1 MIKCITAQLITV
13 CCFFKIQIIFK
24 MTSFVVSESLEAVS
38 YCDIGK
44 KGRGVTE
51 DMVEVDFNVT
61 KYKMKE
67 NEDTRKIIESKWQK
81 KTAGNDRIFNATKF
95 RIASHKWDSAS
106 GKLQLK
112 IGITNYKDHVG
123 TTLSPEMSQFEG
135 QGDSRVR
142 KHNFSVFL

>member
-1 MIKCITAQLITV
+1 
-13 CCFFKIQIIFK
+13 

-44 KGRGVTE
+44 TGRGVTE

>member
-1 MIKCITAQLITV
+1 MALLIQVANIMFCLSSMCWYVMIKCITAQLITV
-13 CCFFKIQIIFK
+13 CCFFRIQIIFK

-67 NEDTRKIIESKWQK
+67 NEDKMKSVNSRHKDNEFGGEALSTTTRI
-81 KTAGNDRIFNATKF
+81 TT
-95 RIASHKWDSAS
+95 DSYP
-106 GKLQLK
+106 
-112 IGITNYKDHVG
+112 IDEPI
-123 TTLSPEMSQFEG
+123 M
-135 QGDSRVR
+135 
-142 KHNFSVFL
+142 